1 MPPQDQAG
9 RLTGLMEKRIGMAED
24 EERRDGSKR
33 SGRRDPA
40 RNVRR
45 DPPLIEGQAQDVTPE
60 VESSSLGHAVS
71 APEEPSV
78 TEGAALA
85 SEAHAADVAHEPAA
99 AAVEREPDAS
109 GFSADTFSPSE
120 TSSTATQASE
130 PVRQE
135 SRSQWGTLA
144 AIGFVVL
151 AAGLLYLFY
160 QISSL
165 PPDNSAAVTDLRT
178 RLSALE
184 ARPPTSTAGLGDRI
198 TKVEGEIGNIQGGLD
213 TLGKR
218 VDGIAAAATAQPDVA
233 GKVAE
238 LQTNLNGVKSEL
250 TALTATVAAIPRPD
264 MGHIETRIGDMDQRL
279 SGLQSAVSGIP
290 HVDLGPLTGKVDAI
304 ETRLKPIEA
313 ETEAAR
319 SPDQIAQRRAAPV
332 AVTAQAITGA
342 IEAGQAFPKEFRALQ
357 ALGADP
363 AKLAPLQ
370 AVADAGAP
378 SLRDLQTSLAE
389 AGDRIVARGAAPASG
404 SYMDRLMAGA
414 SGLVQVRPLGSVV
427 GDTPAAIVAR
437 MNDDIGNDDLAAVLT
452 EWHKLPEA
460 SQSASKAL
468 ADRVKLRLDAEQAAK
483 AIAANAI
490 EAMAATRS

>member
-1 MPPQDQAG
+1 
-9 RLTGLMEKRIGMAED
+9 MAED

-60 VESSSLGHAVS
+60 VAPPSPVGEVS
-71 APEEPSV
+71 ALENPPAP
-78 TEGAALA
+78 EGAAPA
-85 SEAHAADVAHEPAA
+85 SEAHAPDVVQEPATA
-99 AAVEREPDAS
+99 SVESEQEPA
-109 GFSADTFSPSE
+109 GFSTETFTPSE
-120 TSSTATQASE
+120 ASPTAAPASE
-130 PVRQE
+130 PVRQD

-144 AIGFVVL
+144 ALGFVVL

-160 QISSL
+160 QVSSL
-165 PPDNSAAVTDLRT
+165 PPDNSAAVADLRN

-184 ARPPTSTAGLGDRI
+184 SRPTASAAGLGDRI
-198 TKVEGEIGNIQGGLD
+198 TKIESEIGNTQGGLD
-213 TLGKR
+213 ALGKR
-218 VDGIAAAATAQPDVA
+218 VDGLAATASAQPNVA
-233 GKVAE
+233 GKVAD
-238 LQTNLNGVKSEL
+238 LQTDLNDVKSEL
-250 TALTATVAAIPRPD
+250 TTLKSTVAAIPRPD
-264 MGHIETRIGDMDQRL
+264 TSRIEARIGDMDQRL

-290 HVDLGPLTGKVDAI
+290 HVDLGPLTGKVDAL

-319 SPDQIAQRRAAPV
+319 SPDQVAQRRAAPV
-332 AVTAQAITGA
+332 AVTAQAITEA
-342 IEAGQAFPKEFRALQ
+342 IDAGQAFPKEFHALQ

-378 SLRDLQTSLAE
+378 SLRDLQASLAD
-389 AGDRIVARGAAPASG
+389 ARDRIVARGAAPASG

-414 SGLVQVRPLGSVV
+414 TGLVQVRPLGSVV

-437 MNDDIGNDDLAAVLT
+437 MNDDIGNDDLTAALA

-483 AIAANAI
+483 NIAANAI
-490 EAMAATRS
+490 EAMVATRS